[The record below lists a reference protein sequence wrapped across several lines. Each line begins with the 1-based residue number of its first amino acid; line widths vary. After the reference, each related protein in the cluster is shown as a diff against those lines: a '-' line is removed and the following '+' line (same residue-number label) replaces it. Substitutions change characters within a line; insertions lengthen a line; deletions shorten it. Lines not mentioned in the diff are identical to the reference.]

1 MSEGQEGPLYGR
13 SLNTLGG
20 PPGLRRNKI
29 HSLDSCKVT
38 TQFLLSLLNG
48 EISGVF
54 ELLKDK

>member
-29 HSLDSCKVT
+29 HSLDSCKVM
-38 TQFLLSLLNG
+38 TQSNN
-48 EISGVF
+48 EISGSRMTFTVILF
-54 ELLKDK
+54 L